1 MPYLCMKNI
10 DDKDTRVKF
19 GNHIHTL
26 RINNKF
32 SFKTLNTLTKI
43 CISQLQLIEEGKT
56 NTCITYAKALATAFN
71 LTLSQLFIY
80 DTHPDDLNNA
90 KITESKNIHEPIQ

>member
-10 DDKDTRVKF
+10 DDEDTRVKF
-19 GNHIHTL
+19 GKHIHKLHTE
-26 RINNKF
+26 NKY
-32 SFKTLNTLTKI
+32 SFKKLNNLTKI

-56 NTCITYAKALATAFN
+56 DTSITYAKTLATAFN

-80 DTHPDDLNNA
+80 DTHPDDLNN
-90 KITESKNIHEPIQ
+90 TP